1 MRKTIHE
8 NGIPFS
14 LKLDIP
20 NEATASAIEEG
31 RKLATN
37 PSAPRYP
44 SIDKLK
50 TALEVFRN
58 DMYIDIINLYYRD
71 GETIERIAEEL
82 DVDIST
88 VTRNKKRLCLSLYNA
103 LE

>member
-1 MRKTIHE
+1 MLIKKNFQVYYIYEGGVFLRKTIHE

-31 RKLATN
+31 RKFATN

-50 TALEVFRN
+50 IALEV
-58 DMYIDIINLYYRD
+58 
-71 GETIERIAEEL
+71 
-82 DVDIST
+82 
-88 VTRNKKRLCLSLYNA
+88 
-103 LE
+103 

>member
-8 NGIPFS
+8 NGTPFS

-37 PSAPRYP
+37 PSAPCYP

-50 TALEVFRN
+50 IALEV
-58 DMYIDIINLYYRD
+58 
-71 GETIERIAEEL
+71 
-82 DVDIST
+82 
-88 VTRNKKRLCLSLYNA
+88 
-103 LE
+103 

>member
-50 TALEVFRN
+50 TALEV
-58 DMYIDIINLYYRD
+58 
-71 GETIERIAEEL
+71 
-82 DVDIST
+82 
-88 VTRNKKRLCLSLYNA
+88 
-103 LE
+103 

>member
-1 MRKTIHE
+1 MLIKKNFQIYYIYERGVFLRKNIHE

-50 TALEVFRN
+50 TALEV
-58 DMYIDIINLYYRD
+58 
-71 GETIERIAEEL
+71 
-82 DVDIST
+82 
-88 VTRNKKRLCLSLYNA
+88 
-103 LE
+103 

>member
-1 MRKTIHE
+1 MRKNIHE

-50 TALEVFRN
+50 IALEV
-58 DMYIDIINLYYRD
+58 
-71 GETIERIAEEL
+71 
-82 DVDIST
+82 
-88 VTRNKKRLCLSLYNA
+88 
-103 LE
+103 